1 MNHQS
6 FGEKEDLF
14 HESKN
19 IEEEILEN
27 NKQIT
32 TLQKDIMKIYSEE
45 ILIED
50 NDTQEM
56 IEAFSMTNIKEF
68 NRLQSKFLDVF
79 TSTIDE
85 ISILAQIGKQNM
97 TFKVN
102 TLSIEKEG
110 KEAILNLSFQLERN
124 FFEPQFFKEEE
135 EKKKEKEFD
144 DFKPIPIEKAI
155 AFNDKLSNNLHK
167 LENNTETRI
176 SNTGGRKNT
185 STMKVLIENGE
196 IKTSRVLE
204 KFDEVVL
211 ESIYSL
217 IQKNQFFD
225 VQMLKDEMTQNKN
238 RHKGEIDKAI
248 EKSLNKLSTTKIQIE
263 IPEELQKTMKT
274 DFDKIGIK
282 EIILPLREYYVVKG
296 GHKKSVFGLTS
307 NSIYFEYAKA
317 RGQLITKDVKLL
329 QGGIGNATK
338 ESIILVHY
346 ISSRIA
352 DMKHQKE
359 KNKSGSYIQEI
370 KLQTI
375 WEYILSDDDL
385 KMKKDSLQRKKRRY
399 IEQIKTILENY
410 KKDKEIK
417 DFKEYSEG
425 FQIKI

>member
-1 MNHQS
+1 
-6 FGEKEDLF
+6 
-14 HESKN
+14 
-19 IEEEILEN
+19 
-27 NKQIT
+27 
-32 TLQKDIMKIYSEE
+32 MKIYSEE

-56 IEAFSMTNIKEF
+56 IEAFSMANIKEF

-85 ISILAQIGKQNM
+85 LSILAQIGKQNM

-110 KEAILNLSFQLERN
+110 KEAILNLNFQLERN

-167 LENNTETRI
+167 LENNTETMI
-176 SNTGGRKNT
+176 TKTGGKKND

-248 EKSLNKLSTTKIQIE
+248 KKSLDKLSTTKIQIE
-263 IPEELQKTMKT
+263 IPEELQKTFEKNT
-274 DFDKIGIK
+274 DFEKIGVK

-317 RGQLITKDVKLL
+317 KGQLITKDVKLL

-346 ISSRIA
+346 ISSRIE

-359 KNKSGSYIQEI
+359 KNKSGTYIEEI

-399 IEQIKTILENY
+399 VEQIKTILENY

>member
-1 MNHQS
+1 
-6 FGEKEDLF
+6 
-14 HESKN
+14 
-19 IEEEILEN
+19 
-27 NKQIT
+27 
-32 TLQKDIMKIYSEE
+32 MKIYSEE

-85 ISILAQIGKQNM
+85 LSILAQIGKQNM

-102 TLSIEKEG
+102 TLNIEKEG

-296 GHKKSVFGLTS
+296 GHKKSVF
-307 NSIYFEYAKA
+307 
-317 RGQLITKDVKLL
+317 
-329 QGGIGNATK
+329 
-338 ESIILVHY
+338 
-346 ISSRIA
+346 RI
-352 DMKHQKE
+352 
-359 KNKSGSYIQEI
+359 
-370 KLQTI
+370 
-375 WEYILSDDDL
+375 
-385 KMKKDSLQRKKRRY
+385 
-399 IEQIKTILENY
+399 
-410 KKDKEIK
+410 
-417 DFKEYSEG
+417 DFKFNIFRVCKG
-425 FQIKI
+425 KRTTHH